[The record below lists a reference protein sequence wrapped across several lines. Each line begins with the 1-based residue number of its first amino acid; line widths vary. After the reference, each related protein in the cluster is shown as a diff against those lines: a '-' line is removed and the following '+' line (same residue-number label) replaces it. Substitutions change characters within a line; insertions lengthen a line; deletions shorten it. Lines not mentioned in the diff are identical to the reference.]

1 MFLKD
6 IPPIILAS
14 GSPRRRQLLKEAGF
28 KVEFASIDCDESFP
42 TELTSHEVAC
52 YLAKKKADA
61 FTKPLG
67 NKILVTADTIVSLEG
82 KIMNKPADREEAI
95 SMLSALS
102 GKCHTVFTG
111 VCIRTEKKEHVFAE
125 ETKVYFHKL
134 LPEMIAYYV
143 DNEHPYDKAGS
154 YGVQDLIGFLGVR
167 RIEGC
172 FYNVMGFPLAAFY
185 EALRREFVFVLK

>member
-14 GSPRRRQLLKEAGF
+14 GSPRRRQLLTESGF

-52 YLAKKKADA
+52 YLAKKKANA
-61 FTKPLG
+61 YTNPLG
-67 NKILVTADTIVSLEG
+67 NKMLVTADTIVSLEG
-82 KIMNKPADREEAI
+82 NIMNKPSDREEAI
-95 SMLSALS
+95 AMLSELS
-102 GKCHTVFTG
+102 GKCHSVFTG
-111 VCIRTEKKEHVFAE
+111 VCIRTEKKEFVFAE
-125 ETKVYFHKL
+125 ETKVYFKDL
-134 LPEMIAYYV
+134 APDMISWYV

-154 YGVQDLIGFLGVR
+154 YGVQDLIGFLGVG

-185 EALRREFVFVLK
+185 EVLRNEILGEN